1 MTYGK
6 LRDGVLVIAPNPL
19 TFGGRKTYNPPAK
32 FFEMAGYLP
41 VEETSQPDD
50 GGYYVSTWAE
60 QDGKIVQVWTAA
72 EPPSTEPDVPTWE
85 ETTNKRISSLE
96 NAVDDL
102 IIAQLEVSGNV

>member
-1 MTYGK
+1 
-6 LRDGVLVIAPNPL
+6 
-19 TFGGRKTYNPPAK
+19 
-32 FFEMAGYLP
+32 MAGYLP
-41 VEETSQPDD
+41 VEETPMPDD
-50 GGYYVSTWAE
+50 GAYYAAHWAE

-96 NAVDDL
+96 NAVDAL

>member
-1 MTYGK
+1 M
-6 LRDGVLVIAPNPL
+6 
-19 TFGGRKTYNPPAK
+19 
-32 FFEMAGYLP
+32 
-41 VEETSQPDD
+41 PDD
-50 GGYYVSTWAE
+50 GAYYAAHWAE

-96 NAVDDL
+96 NAVDAL